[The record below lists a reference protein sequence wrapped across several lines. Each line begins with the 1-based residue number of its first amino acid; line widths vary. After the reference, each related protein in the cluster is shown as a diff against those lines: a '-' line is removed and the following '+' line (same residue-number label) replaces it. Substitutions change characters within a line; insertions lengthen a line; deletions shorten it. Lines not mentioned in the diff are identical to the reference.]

1 MHGFILAAGFGK
13 RMGAYTDNCPKPLLE
28 IDGIKLLDYSLYLL
42 EKWKI
47 EKKIINTHYLSE
59 RIEEYFSNFT
69 LVEIQI
75 SREKEI
81 LGTGG
86 GIYTALQKFWSDLG
100 LLEKFLVIN
109 PDTILFPSDEFHPD
123 FPILFP
129 DSLSHLYLKPIEDGK
144 SYTTLF
150 LKEGRVFFHN
160 VELSIPCYY
169 IGLSLFKLKAFT
181 NRNYQAN
188 MNFELGSL
196 WRQLSDEGLLTG
208 EFYNGD
214 AIDIGEKEFYE
225 KLKEQTDFF
234 RGRKSDIFSKLN
246 SLKKI
251 INNS

>member
-160 VELSIPCYY
+160 VELSP
-169 IGLSLFKLKAFT
+169 GALHPWTT
-181 NRNYQAN
+181 NLIN
-188 MNFELGSL
+188 
-196 WRQLSDEGLLTG
+196 
-208 EFYNGD
+208 FYNSLRYFLLYF
-214 AIDIGEKEFYE
+214 IKTLNNCINFYSR
-225 KLKEQTDFF
+225 QS
-234 RGRKSDIFSKLN
+234 R
-246 SLKKI
+246 
-251 INNS
+251 